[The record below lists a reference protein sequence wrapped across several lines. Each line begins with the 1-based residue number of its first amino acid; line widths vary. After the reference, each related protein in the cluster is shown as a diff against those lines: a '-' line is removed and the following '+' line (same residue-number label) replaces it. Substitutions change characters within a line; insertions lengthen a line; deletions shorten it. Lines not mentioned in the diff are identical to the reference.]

1 MKCAAVFLFVS
12 FALASESF
20 GVLRPRFPIKAAP
33 PFSGETI
40 VIGAEKL
47 QQSSKPVL
55 TRELR

>member
-1 MKCAAVFLFVS
+1 
-12 FALASESF
+12 
-20 GVLRPRFPIKAAP
+20 LRPRFPIKAAP